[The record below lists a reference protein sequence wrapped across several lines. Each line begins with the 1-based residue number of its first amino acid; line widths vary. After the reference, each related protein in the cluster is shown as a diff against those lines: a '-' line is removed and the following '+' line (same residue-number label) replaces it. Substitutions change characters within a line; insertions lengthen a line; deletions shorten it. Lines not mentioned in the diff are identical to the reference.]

1 MVKPLHRQLS
11 TLMPTKYMAKHNR
24 SSSEVTLQKRKPR
37 RTHAV
42 ERNEARRLANVRLI
56 RTMILGTIATGAAL
70 YWLGDQYGI
79 EPEVIKAYLLSAF
92 VFVAGLAGLGLP
104 VAVAVCVCV
113 SCCVVSLCFQN
124 VHVASA

>member
-11 TLMPTKYMAKHNR
+11 TPMPTKYMAKHNR

-92 VFVAGLAGLGLP
+92 VFVAGLAGLGLLGTGVLLGFKRLSRGRGRNDP
-104 VAVAVCVCV
+104 
-113 SCCVVSLCFQN
+113 S
-124 VHVASA
+124 